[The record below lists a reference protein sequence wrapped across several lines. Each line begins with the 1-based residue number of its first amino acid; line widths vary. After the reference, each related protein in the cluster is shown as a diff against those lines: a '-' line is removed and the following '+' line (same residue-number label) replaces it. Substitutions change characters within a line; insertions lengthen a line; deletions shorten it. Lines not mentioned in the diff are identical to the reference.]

1 MLSFDFRNIGFNQK
15 VVAKPFTID
24 LDSYLVK
31 QGIQA
36 IFFEDIDGDICRFVI
51 CGRSHYGNKGTDI
64 LSSGIAVLGIN
75 TINAIRELTNAE
87 ADCICTEKKGVPYME
102 CRIYRYSSRYEKG
115 EVLILLKALKLGIES
130 IQDKYGKNYVTII
143 EV

>member
-1 MLSFDFRNIGFNQK
+1 MLSFDFRNIGFNKK
-15 VVAKPFTID
+15 VMVKPVTID
-24 LDSYLVK
+24 LDEYLVK

-36 IFFEDIDGDICRFVI
+36 IFFKDMHGDICRFVI
-51 CGRSHYGNKGTDI
+51 CGRSHYGIKETDI

-102 CRIYRYSSRYEKG
+102 CKIYRYGNRYEKR
-115 EVLILLKALKLGIES
+115 EVLILLNTLKMGIES
-130 IQDKYGKNYVTII
+130 IQEKYGRNYVTII
-143 EV
+143 EL